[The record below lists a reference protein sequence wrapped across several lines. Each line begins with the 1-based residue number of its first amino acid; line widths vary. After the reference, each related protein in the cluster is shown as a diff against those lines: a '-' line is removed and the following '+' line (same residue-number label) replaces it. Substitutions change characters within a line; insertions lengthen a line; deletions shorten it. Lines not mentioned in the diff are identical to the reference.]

1 MRQIRSVS
9 LVLAVSSLLAMLLLP
24 SPSAAQVSC
33 GPLPAPTGRII
44 DVSPAQAGSLR
55 SIVASAQTGDTI
67 RLANGTY
74 ALSERLV
81 FRTPGVTLRSASGNR
96 DDVIL
101 DGQYQA
107 AEVISAFASN
117 ITVADV
123 TVMRAYYHPIHVSP
137 YSGNVTGTLLHN
149 LRVVDGAEQFV
160 KVNNVDDQYVDD
172 GIIRCSS
179 FELTDTGRT
188 HVRDSCY
195 TGGIDIHQAR
205 GWQIYANRFDGFW
218 CASGLSEHAIHV
230 WTGSRD
236 TLVDRNVIINS
247 VRGIGFGLGFT
258 AAGRTYPDQPCNGRS
273 YVGHYDGV
281 ITNNFVF
288 ANDPDLFD
296 SQYGFDT
303 GIGLEQACGAK
314 VLHNTVFSTRAPLSS
329 SIEWRFP
336 NTAASIANNLVSHNL
351 VPRDAGLATLTGNV
365 TGAPASLFVN
375 AAAGDLHLRS
385 TASAA
390 IDQAVPITTPV
401 PWDIDSQS
409 RVAPADVG
417 ADEYASAPAGLNPPT
432 GLMVTSNGGNSVTLA
447 WTPPAG
453 GVTPTGYLLEG
464 GMSPGSTMASV
475 PSGGTTPT
483 ISFVAPSG
491 IYYVRVHAI
500 AGGTKSAAS
509 NEVQLLV
516 NMTAPPAAPTG
527 LLGLANGDQLSL
539 TWRNAA
545 GGSAATGVMI
555 DVSGAAN
562 SSIPLA
568 LSDSFSFGGVPPGTY
583 AFAVRAFN
591 GSGPSGPSNTVT
603 LTFPGSCTA
612 PQTPVNFSA
621 TRAGNVISV
630 SWAPAL
636 NGAAPT
642 GFRLIVSGTYSHEV
656 PIAGRSISAPVGPG
670 TYTLSVAA
678 TNPCGTSTPTAPQTV
693 TLP

>member
-1 MRQIRSVS
+1 MRQIRPAGLIVSVW
-9 LVLAVSSLLAMLLLP
+9 SLLAILLLP
-24 SPSAAQVSC
+24 SPSAAQAGC

-44 DVSPAQAGSLR
+44 DVSAAQAGSLR

-107 AEVISAFASN
+107 AEVISAMASN

-160 KVNNVDDQYVDD
+160 KVNNVDDQYVDN
-172 GIIRCSS
+172 GIVRCSS
-179 FELTDTGRT
+179 LELTDVGRAQ
-188 HVRDSCY
+188 VRNSCY

-247 VRGIGFGLGFT
+247 VRGIGFGLGST

-273 YVGHYDGV
+273 YVGHYNGV

-314 VLHNTVFSTRAPLSS
+314 VLHNTVFSTRAPVSS

-351 VPRDAGLATLTGNV
+351 VPRDAGIATLTGNV

-375 AAAGDLHLRS
+375 AAAGDLHLRP

-390 IDQAVPITTPV
+390 MDLAVAISTPV
-401 PWDIDSQS
+401 PWDIDGQP
-409 RVAPADVG
+409 RGAPADVG
-417 ADEYASAPAGLNPPT
+417 ADEYSAAAELLPPSGLTVASL
-432 GLMVTSNGGNSVTLA
+432 VGNTVTLSWA
-447 WTPPAG
+447 APNG
-453 GVTPTGYLLEG
+453 GVTPTEYVVEG
-464 GMSPGSTMASV
+464 GTSPGAVLASL
-475 PSGGTTPT
+475 PTGGLTPT

-491 IYYVRVHAI
+491 IYYVRVHAM

-516 NMTAPPAAPTG
+516 NVAAPPAAPTG

-603 LTFPGSCTA
+603 LTFPGSCAA

-642 GFRLIVSGTYSHEV
+642 GFRLIVSGTYSLEV
-656 PIAGRSISAPVGPG
+656 PIAGRSISAPVEPG

-678 TNPCGTSTPTAPQTV
+678 TNPCGTSTPTAAQTV